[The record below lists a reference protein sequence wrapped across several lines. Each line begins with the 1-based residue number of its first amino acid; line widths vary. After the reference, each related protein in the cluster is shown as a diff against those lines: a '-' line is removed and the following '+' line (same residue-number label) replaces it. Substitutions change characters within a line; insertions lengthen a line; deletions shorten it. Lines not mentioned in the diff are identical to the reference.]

1 MQSQTTQRWAARA
14 GLILG
19 PLAWATN
26 QQFTS
31 EFTYAKC
38 GAASLSVVLTSG
50 IVCGFVAISGLLLSW
65 FARRSAAEG
74 SLASF
79 TATMGAL
86 SGAIFLLVIIAGTTA
101 GFMLPGCFQ

>member
-1 MQSQTTQRWAARA
+1 MLSQSKLRWAARA

-31 EFTYAKC
+31 EFTYARC
-38 GAASLSVVLTSG
+38 SAADLYFVLTSG
-50 IVCGFVAISGLLLSW
+50 IVCGSVAISGLLLSW
-65 FARRSAAEG
+65 FAQRSSADD
-74 SLASF
+74 SLTSF
-79 TATMGAL
+79 TATLGAL